1 MVITT
6 IQIDTDLKER
16 LEKLKVHRRETY
28 NELLVRLISQ
38 NSPQNLDRES
48 LLETIEV
55 LSDPEMMRGI
65 ARGLEDF
72 REGNVYTFDEIKKE
86 IGAK

>member
-1 MVITT
+1 MTVTT
-6 IQIDTDLKER
+6 IQIDINMKDK
-16 LEKLKVHRRETY
+16 LEKLKIHHRETY

-48 LLETIEV
+48 LIETIGV

-65 ARGLEDF
+65 GRGLEDF
-72 REGNVYTFDEIKKE
+72 RKGNFFTLDEIKKE
-86 IGAK
+86 VGIK